1 MIPWWVAL
9 LAFIAGEIA
18 GVVILRFCTMNEP
31 ESKYIKR

>member
-18 GVVILRFCTMNEP
+18 GVIAFRFLTMNEKH
-31 ESKYIKR
+31 KYIK